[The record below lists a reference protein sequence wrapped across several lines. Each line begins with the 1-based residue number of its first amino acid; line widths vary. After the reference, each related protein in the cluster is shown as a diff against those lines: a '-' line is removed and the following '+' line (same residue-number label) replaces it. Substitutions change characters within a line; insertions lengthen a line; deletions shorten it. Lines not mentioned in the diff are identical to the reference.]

1 MYNLSYVAREFG
13 WYASKCFV
21 QFTPYFHIQMAHAG
35 QISHGLPHPITLRRL
50 KNEVL
55 ERKHR
60 EAKNMHSAQGAGR
73 GGPSAR
79 IRGISPNL
87 CLYLII

>member
-1 MYNLSYVAREFG
+1 MRFLLLYSLSYTAREFG

-35 QISHGLPHPITLRRL
+35 QIARWLPHPITLGRL

-60 EAKNMHSAQGAGR
+60 EAKNMHTAQGAGR

-79 IRGISPNL
+79 IRGVSHNL
-87 CLYLII
+87 C

>member
-1 MYNLSYVAREFG
+1 VAREFG

-21 QFTPYFHIQMAHAG
+21 QFTPYFYIQMAHAG
-35 QISHGLPHPITLRRL
+35 QIARGLPHPITLGRL
-50 KNEVL
+50 KNE
-55 ERKHR
+55 RKYR
-60 EAKNMHSAQGAGR
+60 EAKNMHSAQGASC

-79 IRGISPNL
+79 IRGVSPNL